1 MGPIRFFRPYN
12 PAQVTE
18 PRNDLTR
25 LLAAHREGDRD
36 AFGRLLPLVYRDLQ
50 RLAKRQLGHRRPG
63 QTLDTTSLVHE
74 AYLKLVDSD
83 QSAWQDRGH
92 FFAVASIAMRQIVI
106 DYARQSQAKKR
117 GGEQRALGLDG
128 VEIAID
134 EQADTL
140 LAIDRALQR
149 LHEIDERLPRVVEC
163 RFFTGLTEE
172 ETAEALGVSTRTV
185 ERDWKRAR
193 AWLRRELD
201 PSRSEADPK
210 DPSDEA

>member
-1 MGPIRFFRPYN
+1 M
-12 PAQVTE
+12 TE

-25 LLAAHREGDRD
+25 LLAAHRRGDRD
-36 AFGRLLPLVYRDLQ
+36 AFGRLLPLIYGDLQ

-106 DYARQSQAKKR
+106 DYARQSHAKKR
-117 GGEQRALGLDG
+117 GGANRAIGLDG

-140 LAIDRALQR
+140 LAIDRALDR
-149 LHEIDERLPRVVEC
+149 LREIDERLPRVVEC

-172 ETAEALGVSTRTV
+172 ETAEALGVSARTV

-201 PSRSEADPK
+201 PSSGGSGRKSDADGP
-210 DPSDEA
+210 

>member
-1 MGPIRFFRPYN
+1 
-12 PAQVTE
+12 VDE
-18 PRNDLTR
+18 PRNDLTG
-25 LLAAHREGDRD
+25 LLAAHREGDRE

-50 RLAKRQLGHRRPG
+50 RLAKRQLGIRRPG

-74 AYLKLVDSD
+74 AYMKLVDSD
-83 QSAWQDRGH
+83 QTAWQDRGH

-106 DYARQSQAKKR
+106 DYARQSQALKR
-117 GGEQRALGLDG
+117 GGERPVQGLDG

-140 LAIDRALQR
+140 LAIDAALER
-149 LHEIDERLPRVVEC
+149 LGQIDERLPRVVEC
-163 RFFTGLTEE
+163 RFFTGLSEE

-193 AWLRRELD
+193 AWLKHELA
-201 PSRSEADPK
+201 PGRADE
-210 DPSDEA
+210 S

>member
-1 MGPIRFFRPYN
+1 VN
-12 PAQVTE
+12 D
-18 PRNDLTR
+18 PRNDLTG
-25 LLAAHREGDRD
+25 LLAAHRQGDRD

-50 RLAKRQLGHRRPG
+50 RLAKRQLGSHRPG

-74 AYLKLVDSD
+74 AYIKLVDSD
-83 QSAWQDRGH
+83 RSAWQDRGH

-106 DYARQSQAKKR
+106 DYARQSRAQKR
-117 GGEQRALGLDG
+117 GGEQRGQGLDG
-128 VEIAID
+128 VEIAI
-134 EQADTL
+134 EAQADTL
-140 LAIDRALQR
+140 LAIDTALER
-149 LHEIDERLPRVVEC
+149 LREIDERLPRVVEC

-201 PSRSEADPK
+201 PSRRQVDPADA
-210 DPSDEA
+210 SDEA

>member
-1 MGPIRFFRPYN
+1 
-12 PAQVTE
+12 
-18 PRNDLTR
+18 
-25 LLAAHREGDRD
+25 
-36 AFGRLLPLVYRDLQ
+36 
-50 RLAKRQLGHRRPG
+50 

-74 AYLKLVDSD
+74 AYMKLADSD

-92 FFAVASIAMRQIVI
+92 FFAVASIAMRQIDI

-117 GGEQRALGLDG
+117 GGERPVQGLDG

-140 LAIDRALQR
+140 LAIDCALER
-149 LHEIDERLPRVVEC
+149 LREIDERLPRVVEC
-163 RFFTGLTEE
+163 RFFTGLSEE

-193 AWLRRELD
+193 AWLRQELK
-201 PSRSEADPK
+201 PSGLHGS
-210 DPSDEA
+210 